1 MRAVCLDLST
11 RQINEKVSFVSAV
24 MAALIEVS
32 RKRLLIELN
41 FFSFLQNVNARIL
54 LYFQSVMLWTF
65 GGKTPISRQ
74 PFCFPSLYIRYGVS
88 TAQ

>member
-11 RQINEKVSFVSAV
+11 RQLNEKVSFVSAV

-32 RKRLLIELN
+32 RKRLLIELK

-54 LYFQSVMLWTF
+54 LYFQTVIL
-65 GGKTPISRQ
+65 
-74 PFCFPSLYIRYGVS
+74 
-88 TAQ
+88 

>member
-54 LYFQSVMLWTF
+54 LYFQTVIL
-65 GGKTPISRQ
+65 
-74 PFCFPSLYIRYGVS
+74 
-88 TAQ
+88 